1 MAYTPLLACERELF
15 FAVFKYA
22 EKKVLFLIY
31 DVFMTSITFCLWSVD
46 AFHGKSGFFVKRCNY
61 LEFKI
66 LLIQV
71 NISLCSCI
79 RTCYANGSSFMY
91 SLLLDRA

>member
-46 AFHGKSGFFVKRCNY
+46 AFHGKS
-61 LEFKI
+61 
-66 LLIQV
+66 
-71 NISLCSCI
+71 SL
-79 RTCYANGSSFMY
+79 
-91 SLLLDRA
+91 